1 MSQLKQAL
9 HNDVQALEM
18 IRDELALQA
27 HLFKADAKDRWSEL
41 ETRWDQLKHRLG
53 AAKRAAAC
61 AEPKIDAAA
70 EQLLDALK
78 AGYAELKNAL
88 RK

>member
-9 HNDVQALEM
+9 HNDVQALEL

-27 HLFKADAKDRWSEL
+27 HLFKADAKDRWAEL
-41 ETRWDQLKHRLG
+41 ETNWDSLKHRLG
-53 AAKRAAAC
+53 AAKRAAAS

-70 EQLLDALK
+70 EQLVGALK